1 MVDATF
7 EQMDS
12 YQDPTF
18 RVWVGISNSKAN
30 LFWYGEN
37 LIVAIWNLIS
47 AKAKYKGLVRL
58 EWS

>member
-7 EQMDS
+7 EQMVN

-18 RVWVGISNSKAN
+18 RVWVGISNSNTN
-30 LFWYGEN
+30 LFWYGDN
-37 LIVAIWNLIS
+37 FLVAVWNLVS
-47 AKAKYKGLVRL
+47 AKAKHKGLVRL